1 MMVEPKHSVPQAF
14 VRRLNG
20 YRVTHTAQY
29 SSELSDRYKPNA
41 LFALT
46 CSKKHISK
54 MHFVWLFT
62 LTHLPHK
69 ASIINPEGVKSVN
82 P

>member
-1 MMVEPKHSVPQAF
+1 MMMSKNTVFHRLLSVG
-14 VRRLNG
+14 LT
-20 YRVTHTAQY
+20 VTHTAQY

-41 LFALT
+41 AVCLNMIH
-46 CSKKHISK
+46 KKRISK
-54 MHFVWLFT
+54 MHFVWLFI

-69 ASIINPEGVKSVN
+69 ASTINPEGVKSVN